1 MKALKRWFRIFSRI
15 WFQEKYDTETVE
27 ANYLNQARIQILEL
41 NSLYGQFFICVTR
54 LNSLT
59 KQNEQLTLMYR
70 ELWGEINTLKEN
82 K

>member
-27 ANYLNQARIQILEL
+27 ANYLDQARIQILEL
-41 NSLYGQFFICVTR
+41 NSLYDQFFICVTR
-54 LNSLT
+54 LNSLI

-70 ELWGEINTLKEN
+70 ELWGEINTLKET